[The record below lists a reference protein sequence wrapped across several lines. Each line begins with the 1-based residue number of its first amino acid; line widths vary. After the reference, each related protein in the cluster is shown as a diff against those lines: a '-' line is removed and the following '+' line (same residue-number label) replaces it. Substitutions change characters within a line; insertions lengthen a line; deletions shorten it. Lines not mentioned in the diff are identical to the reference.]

1 MPSKHPIDDLIA
13 VMAALRNPENGCPWD
28 LEQDFK
34 SIAPYTIE
42 EAYEVADAID
52 RDDMK
57 DLREELGD
65 LLLQPIYHAQM
76 ASEIK
81 AFDINDVIRDIT
93 QKMISRHPHVFA
105 NEAAA
110 TPEDVN
116 KIWDE
121 RKKAEKG
128 ADNNQSALNGVT
140 KGLPALLRASKLTK
154 KAAKVGFEWP
164 SPEGALNKLDEE
176 LSEMREAL
184 KTGSL
189 EQKAD
194 EVGDLLFVI
203 ANLARMLGINP
214 ETALRDCNNK
224 FERRFRGL
232 ETELKKSYENLN
244 DASLEEMEAAWNK
257 QKQKERA
264 A

>member
-1 MPSKHPIDDLIA
+1 
-13 VMAALRNPENGCPWD
+13 
-28 LEQDFK
+28 
-34 SIAPYTIE
+34 
-42 EAYEVADAID
+42 
-52 RDDMK
+52 
-57 DLREELGD
+57 
-65 LLLQPIYHAQM
+65 
-76 ASEIK
+76 
-81 AFDINDVIRDIT
+81 
-93 QKMISRHPHVFA
+93 
-105 NEAAA
+105 
-110 TPEDVN
+110 
-116 KIWDE
+116 
-121 RKKAEKG
+121 
-128 ADNNQSALNGVT
+128 
-140 KGLPALLRASKLTK
+140 
-154 KAAKVGFEWP
+154 
-164 SPEGALNKLDEE
+164 
-176 LSEMREAL
+176 MREAL